1 MTLSAA
7 LDSGLAFAVV
17 VIFFAFIYSGWMSG
31 FTWWGTEI
39 YKQVS
44 WQCVCMESY
53 YFGWGTLIGKIKV
66 VDEIGADLFL
76 P

>member
-39 YKQVS
+39 YKEVS
-44 WQCVCMESY
+44 YNAVVS
-53 YFGWGTLIGKIKV
+53 KV
-66 VDEIGADLFL
+66 MIFDREN
-76 P
+76 

>member
-17 VIFFAFIYSGWMSG
+17 VIFFVFIYSGWMNG
-31 FTWWGTEI
+31 FIWWGTEV

-44 WQCVCMESY
+44 CQCVCMRSY
-53 YFGWGTLIGKIKV
+53 RFGWRILIGKMKD
-66 VDEIGADLFL
+66 VDEMGEG
-76 P
+76 

>member
-39 YKQVS
+39 YKEVS
-44 WQCVCMESY
+44 YSVILKKAMILDPEHR
-53 YFGWGTLIGKIKV
+53 
-66 VDEIGADLFL
+66 
-76 P
+76 

>member
-39 YKQVS
+39 YKGVS
-44 WQCVCMESY
+44 YS
-53 YFGWGTLIGKIKV
+53 V
-66 VDEIGADLFL
+66 VLNKAMILDPEHR
-76 P
+76 

>member
-17 VIFFAFIYSGWMSG
+17 VIFFVFIYSGWMSG

-44 WQCVCMESY
+44 FQYVCMGNY
-53 YFGWGTLIGKIKV
+53 DPRWRILIAKMKG
-66 VDEIGADLFL
+66 VDKMGEG
-76 P
+76 

>member
-17 VIFFAFIYSGWMSG
+17 VIFFVFIYSGWMSG

-44 WQCVCMESY
+44 SCQCVVMESY
-53 YFGWGTLIGKIKV
+53 DLGWRIFMLKMKG
-66 VDEIGADLFL
+66 VDKMGEG
-76 P
+76 